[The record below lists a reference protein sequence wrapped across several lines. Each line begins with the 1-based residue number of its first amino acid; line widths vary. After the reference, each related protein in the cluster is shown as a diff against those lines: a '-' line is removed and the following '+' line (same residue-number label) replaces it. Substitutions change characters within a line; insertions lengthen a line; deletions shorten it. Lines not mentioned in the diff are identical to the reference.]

1 MVICDEIKISADRA
15 YWTVNVAPELQMVL
29 EKIAAHEEKSVL
41 VVVSDLIRV
50 GLADLD
56 RKVFLDKVDER
67 IDAALKQANLEGYS
81 S

>member
-1 MVICDEIKISADRA
+1 MVVCEAITVHLDRS
-15 YWTVNVAPELQMVL
+15 YWSVNVAPELQQVL

-67 IDAALKQANLEGYS
+67 IDAALKQANLDGYS